1 VTPSATPYLSIC
13 AVYRDEAPY
22 LREWVEF
29 HRLVGVERFF
39 LYDNSSTDEHHEA
52 LAPYVDDGSV
62 TIHDWPQWPAQVQA
76 YDDCLK
82 RYREESR
89 WIAFIDLDEFLFSPE
104 GTPLPRLLREY
115 EEFPGVGVNW
125 AVFGSSGHRTRP
137 PGLVLES
144 YMRRTDDPGINR
156 HVKSIVN
163 PGRVR
168 AFCLPHFFMYDH
180 GLAVD
185 ERRRPIT
192 GPPFSHTDGVSF
204 ERVRLNHYAVK
215 SEEEF
220 RLKLARGPA
229 DSSIPKRDRFSE
241 AQLARMAGQ
250 YNDVEDRTIQMHLEE
265 LREALARHEP
275 AGSVSGS
282 TRRLGG

>member
-1 VTPSATPYLSIC
+1 MTSYLSIC

-39 LYDNSSTDEHHEA
+39 LYDNNSGDEHREV

-62 TIHDWPQWPAQVQA
+62 TIHDWPQWPAQIQA

-82 RYREESR
+82 RHRDDSQV
-89 WIAFIDLDEFLFSPE
+89 D
-104 GTPLPRLLREY
+104 
-115 EEFPGVGVNW
+115 GV
-125 AVFGSSGHRTRP
+125 HR
-137 PGLVLES
+137 
-144 YMRRTDDPGINR
+144 
-156 HVKSIVN
+156 
-163 PGRVR
+163 PGRVPVLARGHAAAGAPAGVRGVSRGGGELGGVRIVGAPDQAAR
-168 AFCLPHFFMYDH
+168 ARARVIRAAHGRSRDQPAHQVDREPGAGAGVLPAALLHVRP
-180 GLAVD
+180 GPAVD
-185 ERRRPIT
+185 ERHRPIT

-204 ERVRLNHYAVK
+204 ERLRLNHYAVK

-250 YNDVEDRTIQMHLEE
+250 YNDVEDRTIQMHLE
-265 LREALARHEP
+265 
-275 AGSVSGS
+275 S
-282 TRRLGG
+282 